1 MESSSLAEQMPRDD
15 EATAEPRLGRADW
28 IEAALQ
34 VLVGEGVDGLR
45 ITRLA
50 DDLAV
55 TRGSFYWHFKD
66 REDLLQALIGH
77 WQRKNTA
84 GIVSA
89 VRDATTIDDG
99 ILALFETWLDPT
111 RFDPRLDSAV
121 RDWARR
127 SDALREAIDD
137 ADRARV
143 SAIALLFEKSG
154 YDNPEAFIRARV
166 IYFTQ
171 IGYYA
176 LHIEE
181 PMAERMSYLEA
192 YFKSFTGLEID
203 PEKAAAYRARHPGGG
218 L

>member
-1 MESSSLAEQMPRDD
+1 L
-15 EATAEPRLGRADW
+15 
-28 IEAALQ
+28 IN
-34 VLVGEGVDGLR
+34 EGVDGLR

-50 DDLAV
+50 DELAV

-66 REDLLQALIGH
+66 REDLLQALVGH

-84 GIVSA
+84 A
-89 VRDATTIDDG
+89 VVLSVQDAGTIDDG
-99 ILALFETWLDPT
+99 ILALFDTWLDPA
-111 RFDPRLDSAV
+111 RFDPLLDSAV

-127 SDALREAIDD
+127 SDTLREAIED

-143 SAIALLFEKSG
+143 SAIASLFEKFG

-181 PMAERMSYLEA
+181 PIAERIGYLEA

-203 PEKAAAYRARHPGGG
+203 PAKAAAYRARHLEGPS
-218 L
+218 